1 MRIVFIGN
9 VNFSEQA
16 LLKLLSL
23 RANIVGVIT
32 KEKSSFNSDFSDLS
46 IISQQQNIPFK
57 YVKDINH
64 PNNIN
69 WISGLNPDI
78 LFCFGWS
85 SLIKSEL
92 LSLTK
97 FGVVGFHPALLPK
110 NRGRH
115 PLIWAKI
122 LGLKRTGSTF
132 FFMNEGADTGDILHQ
147 SEFNISIEDD
157 INDIYNKMTKVA
169 LNQIEIFYPKLING
183 TYNRVKQ
190 IVDGNAWRKRTK
202 IDGQIDFRMTTESIL
217 NLVRGLTKPF
227 PGAHCVLCGT
237 EYKIWKC
244 EPGFLEID
252 NIEPGKVISVND
264 NKIEIKTGDTSIYLT
279 EHELPNL
286 IKGEYLIP

>member
-1 MRIVFIGN
+1 MRIVFIGS
-9 VNFSEQA
+9 VLFSEKA
-16 LLKLLSL
+16 LLKLLNL
-23 RANIVGVIT
+23 NANIVGIIT
-32 KEKSSFNSDFSDLS
+32 KEESSYNSDFIDLS
-46 IISQQQNIPFK
+46 FISKERNIPFK
-57 YVKDINH
+57 YVNDINH
-64 PNNIN
+64 PNNVR
-69 WISGLNPDI
+69 WIEELKPDV

-85 SLIKSEL
+85 SLLKAEL

-97 FGVVGFHPALLPK
+97 LGVVGFHPALLPK

-122 LGLKRTGSTF
+122 LGLKKTGSTF
-132 FFMNEGADTGDILHQ
+132 FFMNEGADTGDILDQ

-190 IVDGNAWRKRTK
+190 IDEGNAWRKRTK
-202 IDGQIDFRMTTESIL
+202 IDGLIDFRMTTESIL

-227 PGAHCVLCGT
+227 PGAHCVLRGI
-237 EYKIWKC
+237 EYKVWKC

-252 NIEPGKVISVND
+252 NIEPGKVISVKD
-264 NKIEIKTGDTSIYLT
+264 NKIEIKTGNTSIYLT

>member
-1 MRIVFIGN
+1 M
-9 VNFSEQA
+9 
-16 LLKLLSL
+16 
-23 RANIVGVIT
+23 
-32 KEKSSFNSDFSDLS
+32 
-46 IISQQQNIPFK
+46 
-57 YVKDINH
+57 
-64 PNNIN
+64 
-69 WISGLNPDI
+69 
-78 LFCFGWS
+78 
-85 SLIKSEL
+85 
-92 LSLTK
+92 TK

-237 EYKIWKC
+237 EYIM
-244 EPGFLEID
+244 I
-252 NIEPGKVISVND
+252 
-264 NKIEIKTGDTSIYLT
+264 TR
-279 EHELPNL
+279 
-286 IKGEYLIP
+286 